1 MNLLES
7 KTDLVSMRGMR
18 DRIDSIL
25 PPILMIII
33 SRYFYTL
40 LEQLIHVFS
49 MLSLSCVL
57 LYDMITSILTIGD
70 IKELQLVVHQQ
81 VPDAHFRFF

>member
-1 MNLLES
+1 
-7 KTDLVSMRGMR
+7 MR
-18 DRIDSIL
+18 DRIDSNL
-25 PPILMIII
+25 PPILMTLI
-33 SRYFYTL
+33 SRYFDTL
-40 LEQLIHVFS
+40 IEQFIHVFS
-49 MLSLSCVL
+49 MLSLPCVL